1 MGVLLYIYTRIAA
14 RNWSI
19 NVLVALLYVHH
30 SIAAGVERKRE
41 RKEREERKKR
51 ERKERENREREQRER
66 KKREKE
72 ARKKR
77 EREQRERKEREKRE
91 RREREK
97 RERKDRASSLPITKL
112 QRKTG
117 REKRKVKL

>member
-19 NVLVALLYVHH
+19 NVLVALLCVHH

-51 ERKERENREREQRER
+51 ERKERENRESQLTANYKTTKKNRAGKEKSKVVEVER
-66 KKREKE
+66 KSLASCTCRMKEYTGKRAMELI
-72 ARKKR
+72 
-77 EREQRERKEREKRE
+77 QR
-91 RREREK
+91 
-97 RERKDRASSLPITKL
+97 
-112 QRKTG
+112 
-117 REKRKVKL
+117 